1 MISSEDLASHLISP
15 LNKVK
20 RGNWRFFCLYN
31 PNTGKASRGVGH
43 SGTTAHYDAKNKND
57 SKLLWHSY
65 PPPRLSD
72 QALEAH
78 FRPLSK
84 VHQDE
89 DQVITPLSV
98 LAHISIPLRANSRL
112 S

>member
-65 PPPRLSD
+65 PPT
-72 QALEAH
+72 A
-78 FRPLSK
+78 FRPS
-84 VHQDE
+84 
-89 DQVITPLSV
+89 P
-98 LAHISIPLRANSRL
+98 
-112 S
+112 